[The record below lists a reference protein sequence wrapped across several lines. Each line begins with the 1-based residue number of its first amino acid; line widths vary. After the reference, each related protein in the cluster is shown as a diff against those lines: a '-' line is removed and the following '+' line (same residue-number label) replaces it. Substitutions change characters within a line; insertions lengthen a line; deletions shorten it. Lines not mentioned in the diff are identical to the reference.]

1 VLTRRTRHL
10 GTREK
15 TRSTASWRTTAG
27 LQVLAI
33 VHDPH
38 YFWHA
43 AQRLDEDN
51 LPTVEWQHKRMA
63 GATRTLH
70 EVAAHGRLRHGGD
83 QVARQ
88 PALAADVKEREYGLI
103 LSKSASRDP
112 IDCITALAMAV
123 EIAMYAEQR
132 RSVYED
138 RYALFAAHDRDDV
151 AA

>member
-1 VLTRRTRHL
+1 
-10 GTREK
+10 
-15 TRSTASWRTTAG
+15 

-63 GATRTLH
+63 GATLTLH

-83 QVARQ
+83 QVARSTRL
-88 PALAADVKEREYGLI
+88 PL
-103 LSKSASRDP
+103 
-112 IDCITALAMAV
+112 M
-123 EIAMYAEQR
+123 
-132 RSVYED
+132 
-138 RYALFAAHDRDDV
+138 
-151 AA
+151 